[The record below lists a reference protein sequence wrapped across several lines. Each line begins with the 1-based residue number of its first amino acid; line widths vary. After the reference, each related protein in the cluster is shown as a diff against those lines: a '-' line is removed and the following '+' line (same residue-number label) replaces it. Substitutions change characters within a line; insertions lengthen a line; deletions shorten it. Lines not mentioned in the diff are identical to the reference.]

1 MMQIGL
7 IGFGA
12 GATAALLFASVTTG
26 AWPSVILFYLAP
38 LPIMIAGIGW
48 SHWAALI
55 ASLTAALSLGFAFGA
70 MLFLAFLATAGLPAW
85 WLSYL
90 AMLARPAAT
99 AAANDNAGALEWYP
113 TGRLVL
119 WAAVLASLVVVVA
132 IPTLGGSAEGF
143 RTALHDALADI
154 LRAMTDTPA
163 DKPLAIPGIADPER
177 LIRAFVLV
185 LPPATAVI
193 ATVTNTANLW
203 LAGRVV
209 NFSGQL
215 KRPWPQLSAITFPKL
230 ALVAL
235 AVAIGMTF
243 VGGLAGIVAT
253 VLSAALLMAFSL
265 LGFAVLHNITRGL
278 NGRQFL
284 LGAVYAAVLLLE
296 WPVLAVCL
304 IGLIDTLIDLRARLA
319 RRRQL
324 PGIPHQP

>member
-7 IGFGA
+7 IGLGA

-26 AWPSVILFYLAP
+26 AWPSIILFYLAP

-55 ASLTAALSLGFAFGA
+55 ASLTGALALGFMFGA
-70 MLFLAFLATAGLPAW
+70 MLFMAFLATAGLPAW

-90 AMLARPAAT
+90 AMLARPAANT
-99 AAANDNAGALEWYP
+99 AANDNTGALEWYP

-119 WAAVLASLVVVVA
+119 WAAALATLVVVVA
-132 IPTLGGSAEGF
+132 IATLGGSAEGF
-143 RTALHDALADI
+143 RTALHDALAEI

-163 DKPLAIPGIADPER
+163 DKPLVVPGIADAER
-177 LIRAFVLV
+177 LIQAFVLV

-230 ALVAL
+230 ALAAL
-235 AVAIGMTF
+235 AAAIAVTF

-253 VLSAALLMAFSL
+253 VLAAALMMAFGL
-265 LGFAVLHNITRGL
+265 LGFAVLHSVTRGW

-296 WPVLAVCL
+296 WPLLAVCV

-319 RRRQL
+319 PRRQL